1 MYVHVSRHL
10 LLKIAC
16 TFSDHT
22 DLAVWLIGQGADV
35 NKSEINGRTNPFEE
49 AVIRD
54 QVQVSYIPDLNGKY
68 SLFFYL
74 VMSIHILKVMKYSLI
89 KVLHNR
95 LNDFFCFLCYQPA
108 KRSGIENDI
117 PHTIYFFIREGL
129 CRVLYIS

>member
-54 QVQVSYIPDLNGKY
+54 QVQVSYIRDLNGEY
-68 SLFFYL
+68 NIYLFFLLLNSVYTVL
-74 VMSIHILKVMKYSLI
+74 PLSQGLDRVKGGTIHMKTVKYVHT
-89 KVLHNR
+89 K
-95 LNDFFCFLCYQPA
+95 LC
-108 KRSGIENDI
+108 
-117 PHTIYFFIREGL
+117 L
-129 CRVLYIS
+129 RVYTEYY